1 MTINASCIRKMEI
14 HRNGRMELD
23 ILITFDVMKRLLQVD
38 FGTELISYK
47 WKKDQVSALYP

>member
-1 MTINASCIRKMEI
+1 MPDASERWKYV
-14 HRNGRMELD
+14 
-23 ILITFDVMKRLLQVD
+23 ITFDIMKRLLQVD